1 MPHPPELAPDA
12 LTYQIPVQFGMV
24 YWVNFGYPSLPP
36 GIEEKRIL
44 DWHPALVVS
53 ADPFCRHAGAV
64 NVVALTSYRGKLRPY
79 HHLLLKRDYPLL
91 DTDSLVKTELL
102 YPVLRTLLAD
112 QYAICR
118 LNDIALRASLA
129 QARTA
134 IREGATCPSAD
145 QLLAAAEHMLQ
156 QEQQPHL
163 HPVINATGV

>member
-1 MPHPPELAPDA
+1 MPHPPDLLPDA
-12 LTYQIPVQFGMV
+12 LTYQTPVQFGMV

-53 ADPFCRHAGAV
+53 SDPFCRHAGAV

-102 YPVLRTLLAD
+102 YAVLRSLLAD

-118 LNDIALRASLA
+118 LNDPDLRSIMGKIANSLA
-129 QARTA
+129 ITMFY
-134 IREGATCPSAD
+134 S
-145 QLLAAAEHMLQ
+145 
-156 QEQQPHL
+156 L
-163 HPVINATGV
+163 H